1 MYNAHWPHHIKS
13 HRVSHVRQNH
23 EVWNEQQ
30 KPNHQEKQIIKTNK
44 YNEMENKTRKNNHK
58 LSTFKHKHI
67 RIGIGVHCTTA
78 HTSLIRINRIKVPV
92 SKHSNERLKKK
103 IYKKSINKSERV

>member
-1 MYNAHWPHHIKS
+1 
-13 HRVSHVRQNH
+13 
-23 EVWNEQQ
+23 
-30 KPNHQEKQIIKTNK
+30 
-44 YNEMENKTRKNNHK
+44 MENKTRKNNRK
-58 LSTFKHKHI
+58 LSTYI
-67 RIGIGVHCTTA
+67 QIGIGVHCTSVALTA